1 MLSARQSYN
10 QTAFVAAHGGWA
22 TAGFHLTI
30 VVPTAD
36 PVNLAAARAW
46 GDNIQKLGPAG
57 KIVVDTRTMSFHDII
72 AETNPHANHM
82 SLWYLGWLPDYP
94 YPTDYT
100 YPMLEPGNAQNE
112 YGGTYPA
119 ANGFNISYLASKGE
133 SAQARAAQNIS
144 DWINA
149 SLSET
154 NINVVVDLSRKAQR
168 EAMLNLTIYVPAQQQ
183 YTFFA
188 YRTWIQ
194 GIPLR
199 ATRCSVGR
207 TSCTTCSARA
217 ARSEG
222 RPRVRLGRTWS
233 ACSEVHCRSQP

>member
-1 MLSARQSYN
+1 M
-10 QTAFVAAHGGWA
+10 
-22 TAGFHLTI
+22 
-30 VVPTAD
+30 
-36 PVNLAAARAW
+36 
-46 GDNIQKLGPAG
+46 
-57 KIVVDTRTMSFHDII
+57 
-72 AETNPHANHM
+72 
-82 SLWYLGWLPDYP
+82 
-94 YPTDYT
+94 PTDYT

-194 GIPLR
+194 GIPLESNPMLGGTDILYNLLSKSGTIGG
-199 ATRCSVGR
+199 ASASPAGSDVVGVLGSPLPLAALSIL
-207 TSCTTCSARA
+207 TSRR
-217 ARSEG
+217 RSDEPYG
-222 RPRVRLGRTWS
+222 PR
-233 ACSEVHCRSQP
+233 RSTISTILRRRDAGQRRR